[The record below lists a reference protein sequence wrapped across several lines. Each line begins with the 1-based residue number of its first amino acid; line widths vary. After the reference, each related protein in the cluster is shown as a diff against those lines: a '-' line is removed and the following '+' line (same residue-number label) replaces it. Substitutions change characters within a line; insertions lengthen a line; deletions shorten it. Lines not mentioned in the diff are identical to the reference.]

1 MEKNKVLVLAG
12 TLAISGTILLNSDVA
27 NAADTTSATSIA
39 TTATSSYQNGTYTA
53 TATLYKSG
61 TATAST
67 MGNMVN
73 SKADVTIKN
82 QTAIVTLTF
91 GQSSNSDMVK
101 AWTIDGVEATKNGQT
116 FSFTIPVS
124 DLNKTLQST
133 VRIEAVLPGGMS
145 FTETQ
150 PVDLKLNDLT
160 LVARDPEEVAAEEA
174 AKKAA
179 DEAAATKAAQEA
191 ADKKAADE
199 AAAVKAAQE
208 VANKKASDEAAVAK
222 AAQEAADKKV
232 ADEANKGTTAQYSV
246 NLYKAGTTESSM
258 MTSMVSPTTTV
269 VTKDNK
275 ATVTLNFNDATT
287 IDMVKSWTI
296 DGIAAT
302 KSGKSFVVVLPAS
315 DLGKT
320 LHSVISI
327 STTVAGQPFSET
339 QSVDM
344 LLKEKDNTT
353 GTGTGTG
360 TSSQGSKL
368 QTSNTGDQP
377 ATPANTSQTKTSQY
391 SVKIYKTGTKDPS
404 MMTSMVSPIATVVIQ
419 NGQATVTLTFK
430 DMATIDMVK
439 SWVIDGVTATKSGQ
453 NFVVV
458 LPASDLGKT
467 LHSVISV
474 STTIG
479 GVPFSET
486 QSVDILLQA
495 DASNSDTYSNT
506 GNSAQSSST
515 QTIGHDVPLTDRLSS
530 TTKLPKTATENST
543 VALLVAGLSSGILA
557 VSVWFKKVLR

>member
-124 DLNKTLQST
+124 DLNKTLKST

-191 ADKKAADE
+191 ADKKAA
-199 AAAVKAAQE
+199 
-208 VANKKASDEAAVAK
+208 DEAAVAK

-404 MMTSMVSPIATVVIQ
+404 MMTSMVSPIATVVIK

>member
-199 AAAVKAAQE
+199 AAATKAAQ
-208 VANKKASDEAAVAK
+208 
-222 AAQEAADKKV
+222 
-232 ADEANKGTTAQYSV
+232 
-246 NLYKAGTTESSM
+246 
-258 MTSMVSPTTTV
+258 
-269 VTKDNK
+269 
-275 ATVTLNFNDATT
+275 
-287 IDMVKSWTI
+287 
-296 DGIAAT
+296 
-302 KSGKSFVVVLPAS
+302 
-315 DLGKT
+315 
-320 LHSVISI
+320 
-327 STTVAGQPFSET
+327 
-339 QSVDM
+339 
-344 LLKEKDNTT
+344 
-353 GTGTGTG
+353 
-360 TSSQGSKL
+360 
-368 QTSNTGDQP
+368 
-377 ATPANTSQTKTSQY
+377 
-391 SVKIYKTGTKDPS
+391 
-404 MMTSMVSPIATVVIQ
+404 
-419 NGQATVTLTFK
+419 
-430 DMATIDMVK
+430 
-439 SWVIDGVTATKSGQ
+439 
-453 NFVVV
+453 
-458 LPASDLGKT
+458 
-467 LHSVISV
+467 
-474 STTIG
+474 
-479 GVPFSET
+479 
-486 QSVDILLQA
+486 
-495 DASNSDTYSNT
+495 
-506 GNSAQSSST
+506 
-515 QTIGHDVPLTDRLSS
+515 
-530 TTKLPKTATENST
+530 
-543 VALLVAGLSSGILA
+543 
-557 VSVWFKKVLR
+557 